1 MGLKSPLLAIQ
12 LDAIKQVNSMP
23 LKETLTN
30 DMKDAMRQRDTV
42 KRDTIRL
49 LLSAIGYE
57 EKARRTDALD
67 DDGVTQVLS
76 KQAQQRRDSI
86 EAYQKGERP
95 DLVAKEEAELAII
108 VEYLPQPLTADEIA
122 AIVQSA
128 IADAG
133 ATGPQDMGKVMG
145 RIMPQVRGRA
155 DGKQVSAL
163 VSQTLRGM

>member
-1 MGLKSPLLAIQ
+1 MA
-12 LDAIKQVNSMP
+12 

-30 DMKDAMRQRDTV
+30 DLKDAMRQRDTV

-57 EKARRTDALD
+57 EKAKRTDSLD
-67 DDGVTQVLS
+67 DDDVTQVLS

-86 EAYQKGERP
+86 EAYQKGDRP
-95 DLVAKEEAELAII
+95 DLVAKEEAELDI
-108 VEYLPQPLTADEIA
+108 VVQYLPQPLNADEIE

-128 IADAG
+128 IAELN

-145 RIMPQVRGRA
+145 RVMPQVRARA

-163 VSQTLRGM
+163 VNQTLRSL

>member
-1 MGLKSPLLAIQ
+1 MA
-12 LDAIKQVNSMP
+12 
-23 LKETLTN
+23 LKETLSN

-57 EKARRTDALD
+57 EKAKRTDALAD
-67 DDGVTQVLS
+67 DDVTQVLS

-86 EAYQKGERP
+86 DAYQKGNRP
-95 DLVAKEEAELAII
+95 DLVAKEEAELAI
-108 VEYLPQPLTADEIA
+108 VVQYLPQPLKADEIE

-128 IADAG
+128 IAELN

-145 RIMPQVRGRA
+145 RVMPQVRARA

-163 VSQTLRGM
+163 VNQTLRSL

>member
-1 MGLKSPLLAIQ
+1 MA
-12 LDAIKQVNSMP
+12 

-95 DLVAKEEAELAII
+95 DLVAKEEAELAI
-108 VEYLPQPLTADEIA
+108 VVQYLPKPLDADEIE

>member
-1 MGLKSPLLAIQ
+1 
-12 LDAIKQVNSMP
+12 MP
-23 LKETLTN
+23 LKEELTN
-30 DMKDAMRQRDTV
+30 DLKDAMRQRDTV

-57 EKARRTDALD
+57 EKAKRTDALED
-67 DDGVTQVLS
+67 DAVLQVLS

-86 EAYQKGERP
+86 EAYQKGNRP
-95 DLVAKEEAELAII
+95 DLVAKEEAELVI
-108 VEYLPQPLTADEIA
+108 VTQYLPQPLGADEVE

-128 IADAG
+128 ISEVN

-163 VSQTLRGM
+163 VSQKLRGL

>member
-1 MGLKSPLLAIQ
+1 MA
-12 LDAIKQVNSMP
+12 

-86 EAYQKGERP
+86 EAYQKGDRP
-95 DLVAKEEAELAII
+95 DLVAKEEAELAI
-108 VEYLPQPLTADEIA
+108 VVQYLPQPLDADEIA

>member
-1 MGLKSPLLAIQ
+1 MA
-12 LDAIKQVNSMP
+12 

-30 DMKDAMRQRDTV
+30 DLKDAMRQRDTV

-57 EKARRTDALD
+57 EKAKRTDALD
-67 DDGVTQVLS
+67 DDDVTQVLS

-86 EAYQKGERP
+86 EAYQKGDRP
-95 DLVAKEEAELAII
+95 DLVAKEEAELAI
-108 VEYLPQPLTADEIA
+108 VVQYLPQPLSADEIE

-128 IADAG
+128 IAELN

-145 RIMPQVRGRA
+145 RVMPQVRARA
-155 DGKQVSAL
+155 DGKQVSTL
-163 VSQTLRGM
+163 VNQTLRSL

>member
-1 MGLKSPLLAIQ
+1 
-12 LDAIKQVNSMP
+12 MP
-23 LKETLTN
+23 LKEALTN
-30 DMKDAMRQRDTV
+30 DLKNAMRQRDTV
-42 KRDTIRL
+42 TRDTIRL

-57 EKARRTDALD
+57 EKAKRTDALPD
-67 DDGVTQVLS
+67 DAVLQVLS

-86 EAYQKGERP
+86 EAYQKGDRP
-95 DLVAKEEAELAII
+95 DLVAKEEAELTVVIK
-108 VEYLPQPLTADEIA
+108 YLPQPLTADEIA

-163 VSQTLRGM
+163 VSQTLRGLS

>member
-1 MGLKSPLLAIQ
+1 
-12 LDAIKQVNSMP
+12 MP
-23 LKETLTN
+23 LKEELTN
-30 DMKDAMRQRDTV
+30 DLKDAMRQRNTV

-57 EKARRTDALD
+57 EKAKRTDALEED
-67 DDGVTQVLS
+67 AVLQVLS

-86 EAYQKGERP
+86 EAYQKGNRP
-95 DLVAKEEAELAII
+95 DLVAKEEAELAI
-108 VEYLPQPLTADEIA
+108 VTQYLPQPLGADEVE

-128 IADAG
+128 IAEVNAS
-133 ATGPQDMGKVMG
+133 GPQDMGKVMG

-163 VSQTLRGM
+163 VSQKLRGM

>member
-1 MGLKSPLLAIQ
+1 
-12 LDAIKQVNSMP
+12 MP

-30 DMKDAMRQRDTV
+30 DLKDAMRQRDTV

-57 EKARRTDALD
+57 EKAKRTDTLEEDAVL
-67 DDGVTQVLS
+67 QVLS

-86 EAYQKGERP
+86 EAYQKGNRP
-95 DLVAKEEAELAII
+95 DLVAKEEAELAI
-108 VEYLPQPLTADEIA
+108 VTQYLPQPLGADEVE
-122 AIVQSA
+122 AIVQAA
-128 IADAG
+128 ISEVNAS
-133 ATGPQDMGKVMG
+133 GPQDMGKVMG

-163 VSQTLRGM
+163 VSQKLRGM

>member
-1 MGLKSPLLAIQ
+1 MA
-12 LDAIKQVNSMP
+12 

-30 DMKDAMRQRDTV
+30 DLKDAMRQRDTV

-57 EKARRTDALD
+57 EKAKRTDALGD
-67 DDGVTQVLS
+67 DDVTQVLS

-86 EAYQKGERP
+86 EAYQKGNRP
-95 DLVAKEEAELAII
+95 DLVAIEEAELAI
-108 VEYLPQPLTADEIA
+108 VVQYLPQPLNADKIE

-128 IADAG
+128 IAELN

-145 RIMPQVRGRA
+145 RVMPQVRARA
-155 DGKQVSAL
+155 DGKQVSTL
-163 VSQTLRGM
+163 VNQTLRSL

>member
-1 MGLKSPLLAIQ
+1 
-12 LDAIKQVNSMP
+12 MP

-95 DLVAKEEAELAII
+95 DLVAKEEAELAI
-108 VEYLPQPLTADEIA
+108 VVQYLPQPLTADEIA

-155 DGKQVSAL
+155 DGKQVSTL

>member
-1 MGLKSPLLAIQ
+1 
-12 LDAIKQVNSMP
+12 MP

-30 DMKDAMRQRDTV
+30 DLKDAMRQRDNV

-57 EKARRTDALD
+57 EKAKRTDALED
-67 DDGVTQVLS
+67 DAVLQVLS

-86 EAYQKGERP
+86 EAYQKGNRP
-95 DLVAKEEAELAII
+95 DLVAKEEAELAI
-108 VEYLPQPLTADEIA
+108 VTQYLPQPLGADEVE

-128 IADAG
+128 IADMN

-163 VSQTLRGM
+163 VNQKLRSM

>member
-1 MGLKSPLLAIQ
+1 
-12 LDAIKQVNSMP
+12 MP
-23 LKETLTN
+23 LKEELTN
-30 DMKDAMRQRDTV
+30 DLKDAMRQRDTV

-57 EKARRTDALD
+57 EKAKRTDALED
-67 DDGVTQVLS
+67 DAVLQVLS

-95 DLVAKEEAELAII
+95 DLVAKEEAELEI
-108 VEYLPQPLTADEIA
+108 VTQYLPQPLGADEVE

-128 IADAG
+128 IADVS

-163 VSQTLRGM
+163 VSQKLRGM

>member
-1 MGLKSPLLAIQ
+1 MA
-12 LDAIKQVNSMP
+12 

-30 DMKDAMRQRDTV
+30 DLKDAMRQRDTV
-42 KRDTIRL
+42 RRDTIRL

-57 EKARRTDALD
+57 EKAKRTDALED
-67 DDGVTQVLS
+67 DAVLQVLS

-86 EAYQKGERP
+86 EAYQNGNRP
-95 DLVAKEEAELAII
+95 DLVEKEEAELAIVI
-108 VEYLPQPLTADEIA
+108 KYLPQPLTADEIG

-163 VSQTLRGM
+163 VSQTLRGI

>member
-1 MGLKSPLLAIQ
+1 MA
-12 LDAIKQVNSMP
+12 

-30 DMKDAMRQRDTV
+30 DLKDAMRQRDTV

-57 EKARRTDALD
+57 EKAKRTDALGD
-67 DDGVTQVLS
+67 DDVTQVLS

-86 EAYQKGERP
+86 EAYQKGDRP
-95 DLVAKEEAELAII
+95 DLVAKEEAELAI
-108 VEYLPQPLTADEIA
+108 VVQYLPQPLNADEIE

-128 IADAG
+128 IAELN

-145 RIMPQVRGRA
+145 KVMPQVRARA

-163 VSQTLRGM
+163 VNQTLRSL

>member
-1 MGLKSPLLAIQ
+1 MA
-12 LDAIKQVNSMP
+12 

-30 DMKDAMRQRDTV
+30 DLKDAMRQRDTV

-67 DDGVTQVLS
+67 DDNVTQVLS

-86 EAYQKGERP
+86 EAYEKGDRP
-95 DLVAKEEAELAII
+95 DLVAKEEAELAI
-108 VEYLPQPLTADEIA
+108 VVQYLPQPLNVDEIE

-128 IADAG
+128 IAELN

-145 RIMPQVRGRA
+145 RVMPQVRARA

-163 VSQTLRGM
+163 VNQTLRSL

>member
-1 MGLKSPLLAIQ
+1 MA
-12 LDAIKQVNSMP
+12 

-30 DMKDAMRQRDTV
+30 DLKDAMRQRDTV

-57 EKARRTDALD
+57 EKAKRTNELND
-67 DDGVTQVLS
+67 DDVTQVIS

-86 EAYQKGERP
+86 EAYQKGARP
-95 DLVAKEEAELAII
+95 DLVAKEEAELAI
-108 VEYLPQPLTADEIA
+108 VVQYLPQPLNADEVE

-128 IADAG
+128 IVELN

-145 RIMPQVRGRA
+145 RVMPQVRARA

-163 VSQTLRGM
+163 VNQTLRSL

>member
-1 MGLKSPLLAIQ
+1 MA
-12 LDAIKQVNSMP
+12 

-30 DMKDAMRQRDTV
+30 DLKDAMRQRDAV
-42 KRDTIRL
+42 RRDTIRL

-57 EKARRTDALD
+57 EKAKRTDALPD
-67 DDGVTQVLS
+67 DAVLQVLS

-95 DLVAKEEAELAII
+95 DLVAKEEAELAI
-108 VEYLPQPLTADEIA
+108 VTQYLPQPLSAAEIQ

-163 VSQTLRGM
+163 VSQKLRGM

>member
-1 MGLKSPLLAIQ
+1 
-12 LDAIKQVNSMP
+12 MP
-23 LKETLTN
+23 LKETLAN

-57 EKARRTDALD
+57 EKAKRTDALD
-67 DDGVTQVLS
+67 DDDVTQVLS

-86 EAYQKGERP
+86 EAYQKGDRP
-95 DLVAKEEAELAII
+95 DLVAKEEAELAIV
-108 VEYLPQPLTADEIA
+108 VEYLPQPLTADEINE
-122 AIVQSA
+122 IVRSV
-128 IADAG
+128 IAEVNPV
-133 ATGPQDMGKVMG
+133 GPQDMGKVMG

-163 VSQTLRGM
+163 VSQTLRSL

>member
-1 MGLKSPLLAIQ
+1 
-12 LDAIKQVNSMP
+12 MP
-23 LKETLTN
+23 LKEELTN
-30 DMKDAMRQRDTV
+30 DLKDAMRQRDTV

-57 EKARRTDALD
+57 EKAKRTDALED
-67 DDGVTQVLS
+67 DAVLQVLS

-86 EAYQKGERP
+86 EAYQKGNRP
-95 DLVAKEEAELAII
+95 DLVAKEEAELTI
-108 VEYLPQPLTADEIA
+108 VTQYLPQPLGADEVE

-128 IADAG
+128 IADVN

-163 VSQTLRGM
+163 VSQKLRGM